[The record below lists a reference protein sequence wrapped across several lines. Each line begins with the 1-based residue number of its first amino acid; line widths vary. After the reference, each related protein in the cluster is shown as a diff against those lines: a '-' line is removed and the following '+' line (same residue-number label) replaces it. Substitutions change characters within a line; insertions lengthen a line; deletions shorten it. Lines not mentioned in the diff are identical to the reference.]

1 MTAFGLMQSS
11 ERVLSEQNITNNL
24 LPRREALITS
34 SRPQCVMIEGR
45 LKGLWSAQNLK
56 RDRLLMQ
63 NLGISEFLLE
73 RYSFAAKLLGGEGW
87 NYIFAPDKTLL

>member
-56 RDRLLMQ
+56 RDCLLMQ
-63 NLGISEFLLE
+63 NLAIEFLLE
-73 RYSFAAKLLGGEGW
+73 RYSFAAKLLGGEGR